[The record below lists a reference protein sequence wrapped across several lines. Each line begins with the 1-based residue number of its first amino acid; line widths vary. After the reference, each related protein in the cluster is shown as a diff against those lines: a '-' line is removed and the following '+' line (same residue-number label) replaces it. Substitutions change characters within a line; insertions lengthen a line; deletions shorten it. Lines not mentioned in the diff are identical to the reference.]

1 MGYLES
7 DKKQELFA
15 NYGKSNT
22 DTGSAESQIALFS
35 YRISHLTEHMKQN
48 KHDYGT
54 QRSLLRLVGKRRR
67 LLDYLKKVDI
77 ERYRAIIKALN
88 LRKSPRTVCA
98 PR

>member
-15 NYGKSNT
+15 TYGKSNT
-22 DTGSAESQIALFS
+22 DTGSTGSAESQIALFS

-88 LRKSPRTVCA
+88 LRK
-98 PR
+98 

>member
-22 DTGSAESQIALFS
+22 DTGSAESQIARFS

-88 LRKSPRTVCA
+88 LRK
-98 PR
+98 